1 MTDTTDMNDYN
12 QRVITEFRANDG
24 QVAGLPPASPIL
36 LLHTVGAKSGRELV
50 SPLVYHRDGER
61 FYIFASANGA
71 NRSPAWYHN
80 LVANPDVTVEWET
93 ETLPMRATVVTGPE
107 RDRLYAE
114 QAGRATQFEG
124 YQRKTSRV
132 IPVVALDPA

>member
-24 QVAGLPPASPIL
+24 QIAGLPPASPIL
-36 LLHTVGAKSGRELV
+36 LLHTVGAKSGRDLV

-71 NRSPAWYHN
+71 DRSPAWYHN
-80 LVANPDVTVEWET
+80 LVANPDVTIEWET
-93 ETLPMRATVVTGPE
+93 ENLPLRASVVIGAE
-107 RDRLYAE
+107 RDRIYAE
-114 QAGRATQFEG
+114 QVERASQFG
-124 YQRKTSRV
+124 DYQRKTSRV